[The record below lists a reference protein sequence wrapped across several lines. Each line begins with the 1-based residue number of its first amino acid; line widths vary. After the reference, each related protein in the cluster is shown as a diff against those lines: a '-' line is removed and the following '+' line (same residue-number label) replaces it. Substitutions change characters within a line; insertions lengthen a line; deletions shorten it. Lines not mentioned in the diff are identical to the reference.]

1 MTGASA
7 IFDVMTI
14 RPPAIAPDTAR
25 QVASSLWGLRAE
37 PSPLRGERDAN
48 FRLRGGDGRQFVL
61 KFANP
66 AEDARFRD
74 MQLGALRHI
83 ERQAP
88 DLAVPRVVP
97 LPDGATE
104 ARFADASGTAY
115 QVRLLSWIEGL
126 PVGMS
131 TRSAAQRVGAGEIL
145 ARLQAA
151 MAGFAHEAAHVP
163 IIWDLAHALAL
174 REVADVLPAELR
186 EVLLPILDEFEARV
200 TPIQGHLRR
209 QVVHNDLNLANLL
222 VDPDDHAK
230 IAGVIDFGDMAE
242 TAIVFD
248 AAIAAYC
255 QHGDDMPIAEAAGH
269 VLRRYH
275 AISPLSAEEIAILPL
290 LMATRAAMSA
300 TLACYH
306 RHAQPDNGHYSMTPD
321 QLRRRVAVITEL
333 RAPNVVQ
340 ALLDAVSD
348 PA

>member
-25 QVASSLWGLRAE
+25 EAAASLWGLRAE
-37 PSPLRGERDAN
+37 ASALRGERDAN
-48 FRLRGGDGRQFVL
+48 FRLRAEDGRQFVL

-66 AEDARFRD
+66 AEDVRFRD

-88 DLAVPRVVP
+88 GLAVPRVTP

-104 ARFADASGTAY
+104 ARFVDASGTAY
-115 QVRLLSWIEGL
+115 QVRLLSWIDGL

-131 TRSAAQRVGAGEIL
+131 TRSAAQRTAAGEML
-145 ARLQAA
+145 AQLQAA
-151 MAGFAHEAAHVP
+151 MAGFAHEAANVP
-163 IIWDLAHALAL
+163 IVWDLAHALQL
-174 REVADVLPAELR
+174 REVAGVLPAELR

-200 TPIQGHLRR
+200 TPIQDGLRR

-222 VDPDDHAK
+222 VDPDTHEK

-255 QHGDDMPIAEAAGH
+255 QHGDDMPIAEAGGH

-275 AISPLSAEEIAILPL
+275 ALSPLLAEEIAILPL

-306 RHAQPDNGHYSMTPD
+306 RHAQPENGHYSMTAD
-321 QLRRRVAVITEL
+321 QLRRRVAVVTEL
-333 RAPNVVQ
+333 RAPEVVR
-340 ALLDAVSD
+340 ALRDACRD
-348 PA
+348 PD

>member
-1 MTGASA
+1 MTGVSA

-14 RPPAIAPDTAR
+14 RPPAIALETAR
-25 QVASSLWGLRAE
+25 EVASSLWGLRAE

-48 FRLRGGDGRQFVL
+48 FRLRAEDGRQFVL

-83 ERQAP
+83 EERAP
-88 DLAVPRVVP
+88 ELAVPRVVA
-97 LPDGATE
+97 LPDGAPE
-104 ARFADASGTAY
+104 ARFADAGGQAY
-115 QVRLLSWIEGL
+115 QVRLLSWIDGL
-126 PVGMS
+126 PAGMS
-131 TRSAAQRVGAGEIL
+131 VRSAGQRAGVGEIL
-145 ARLQAA
+145 ARLQGA
-151 MAGFAHEAAHVP
+151 MAGFRHEAANVP
-163 IIWDLAHALAL
+163 IAWDLAHSLHL
-174 REVADVLPAELR
+174 REVADVLPLELR
-186 EVLLPILDEFEARV
+186 DVLQPILDEFEARV
-200 TPIQGHLRR
+200 TPIQKHLRR
-209 QVVHNDLNLANLL
+209 QVVHNDLNLANVL
-222 VDPDDHAK
+222 VDPDAHAT

-275 AISPLSAEEIAILPL
+275 ALSPLLAEEIAILPL
-290 LMATRAAMSA
+290 LLATRAAMSA

-321 QLRRRVAVITEL
+321 ELRRRVALITEL
-333 RAPNVVQ
+333 RAPETMRAV
-340 ALLDAVSD
+340 LDAVSD
-348 PA
+348 PG